1 MLLVF
6 GGMYFLLIRL
16 LLTRGYKIILKPKLT
31 RKEYDIFLEQR
42 LDLVFG
48 GINKRSLGRFWR
60 WLLCKCYP
68 KKLQGRCYKLFVIYN
83 YIYILSTFCC
93 IVLWIVALPITML
106 RWWSSCFLALK
117 TVLLDVPVLILLAW
131 PPFVVRMCNPEFSAN
146 KARKVGL
153 AYFVVLWLLLCVA
166 VYVKTH

>member
-1 MLLVF
+1 MVDWFISIIDKLNSTFTTNIILMLLVF

-83 YIYILSTFCC
+83 YIYKFFILFFTFHERRSGAFGGESKDYS
-93 IVLWIVALPITML
+93 LG
-106 RWWSSCFLALK
+106 R
-117 TVLLDVPVLILLAW
+117 
-131 PPFVVRMCNPEFSAN
+131 R
-146 KARKVGL
+146 G
-153 AYFVVLWLLLCVA
+153 
-166 VYVKTH
+166 